1 MCTIISWWKLLADCV
16 HMCIIITI
24 CVWIFLLDL
33 AGTHKGLRNNSFW
46 TVSWTTS
53 QLIILPL
60 RVSLAMLFI
69 DFLPSTWYSRKIIV
83 WWIIFIVAAIFAN
96 SKWLL
101 LEFCRMTPVCGTELV
116 CQRDP
121 GLTCRI
127 DFYLT
132 F

>member
-1 MCTIISWWKLLADCV
+1 MYNNILVKAISWLCTYV
-16 HMCIIITI
+16 YCNHRC

-33 AGTHKGLRNNSFW
+33 TGTHRGLKNNFFW
-46 TVSWTTS
+46 PISWITS

-60 RVSLAMLFI
+60 RVSLAMLFM

-83 WWIIFIVAAIFAN
+83 WWIIFIAAAMFAN

-101 LEFCRMTPVCGTELV
+101 LECCCVTPVCGTELV
-116 CQRDP
+116 CQRGP
-121 GLTCRI
+121 GLTSRI